1 MIHLLMIILDDLKH
15 MPDLLRAWQAIGV
28 PGVTIIESAGG
39 YRTSTWLSRVG
50 LGALNDLFEAE
61 EVRRRTLLAAIEDD
75 ELLAQA
81 VAEAERVVGGFDRP
95 DSGLLLVLPVAQARG
110 LHKVRP
116 APPQEALPPA
126 VRPDWMV
133 RRDTLV
139 EEVAAILDLEPT
151 IVGPDTPLDEV
162 ARAML
167 AHPSVHVACV
177 VAEDGRLV
185 GLIGLRSLADDFF
198 FHIVPEE
205 FMSEVTDLEH
215 VMQFAEKSRMR
226 TAADAMQEPVWVK
239 QGQMMKEAFKR
250 MHEHGL
256 SGVPVVDERYH
267 VIGYINLLEL
277 LATCLECEE
286 ETAVDAEERS

>member
-1 MIHLLMIILDDLKH
+1 

-28 PGVTIIESAGG
+28 PGTTILESVGA
-39 YRTSTWLSRVG
+39 YRVSTWLSRVG
-50 LGALNDLFEAE
+50 LGALDGLFEAK

-75 ELLAQA
+75 ELLVQA

-95 DSGLLLVLPVAQARG
+95 DSGLLLVLPVVQAKG
-110 LHKVRP
+110 LRKARP

-133 RRDTLV
+133 QRDTPV
-139 EEVAAILDLEPT
+139 EAVAAVLDLEPT

-167 AHPSVHVACV
+167 AHPNVHVACV

-239 QGQMMKEAFKR
+239 RGETMKEAFKR

-267 VIGYINLLEL
+267 VIGYVNLLEL
-277 LATCLECEE
+277 LAICLECEE
-286 ETAVDAEERS
+286 ETAADTEEKP